1 MRTAIKQSLTK
12 INLLGAAKNV
22 HQNIMRA
29 ERKFRKVD
37 DSIIGAYFSAYESRK
52 LHIGCSDNIIDG
64 WLNSDLSPIS
74 DDVLTLDATKKFP
87 FESNNMGYIFS
98 EHMIEH
104 ISYSSGLA
112 MLRECH
118 RVLRNNGKVR
128 ISTPDLQFLIDLYRS
143 EKSELQIEYIKFATK
158 LFIKNAPYP
167 DDTFVINNFVR
178 DWGHLFIY
186 DEKTLRSSLEKAG
199 FSNIV
204 RCELNESKNEV
215 FRNLENEKRM
225 PRGFL
230 GLESFTL
237 EGTKLPDN

>member
-1 MRTAIKQSLTK
+1 MRTAIKKILTK
-12 INLLGAAKNV
+12 TSLLGSAKNV
-22 HQNIMRA
+22 RQSIRRA

-37 DSIIGAYFSAYESRK
+37 DSIIGAYFSTYESRK
-52 LHIGCSDNIIDG
+52 LHIGCSGNIIDG

-74 DDVLTLDATKKFP
+74 DDVLPLDATKKFP
-87 FESNNMGYIFS
+87 FENNKFNYIFS

-104 ISYSSGLA
+104 ISHSSGLA
-112 MLRECH
+112 MLSECH
-118 RVLRNNGKVR
+118 RILRNNGKIR

-143 EKSELQIEYIKFATK
+143 EKSELQIEYIKWATE
-158 LFIKNAPYP
+158 LFIKSAPYS
-167 DDTFVINNFVR
+167 DDIFVINNFVR

-199 FSNIV
+199 FTNIV
-204 RCELNESKNEV
+204 RCELNDSKNED

-230 GLESFTL
+230 ELESFTL
-237 EGTKLPDN
+237 EGTKLPQ